1 MMNSPRATMLQP
13 KPAQRMFWNVFA
25 QNCLNNYGYFAP
37 LSVLGVYL
45 LDRSLSAA
53 QVGTLLLLLSASG
66 RASRA
71 LFAPLLDRIPTRC
84 ALTTTY
90 LVMGAGYTI
99 VAESAAFVGTAL
111 GLFMVGTAYGSCSLL
126 LRVISVRLREDQS
139 LRLMLV
145 KLAVGTNIAATLG
158 PLLSSL
164 LYVQMA
170 PNAPFLVTGLVMV
183 SGGLVCHAFLGNE
196 LPVLDRGGNWWKSL
210 LHSATRSDLR
220 LVFVA
225 TAFTW
230 FALAQIFSF
239 APIVLGRL
247 LAGPEIVW
255 TIAGL
260 NATLVVGA
268 SMPLMKAL
276 ERAHVDDVG
285 SLILSAILVLA
296 CFALLSGFVNLFTL
310 YLAVA
315 LLTVVEIVALPSLS
329 VLLVQNTPGRDHLAL
344 LGINAI
350 GMGLGEA
357 LGNFVGAVLGSAE
370 LHNTFAFAGI
380 AALYGLG
387 AMWLYRFRSKMLDI
401 GGRKA
406 TQDGIDV
413 ERS

>member
-1 MMNSPRATMLQP
+1 MMNSPCATMLQP

-90 LVMGAGYTI
+90 LVMGAGYII

-126 LRVISVRLREDQS
+126 LRVITVRLREDQS

-164 LYVQMA
+164 LYVQIA

-225 TAFTW
+225 TVFTW

-260 NATLVVGA
+260 NAALVVGA

-285 SLILSAILVLA
+285 SLILSAVLVLA

-370 LHNTFAFAGI
+370 LHDTFAFAGI

>member
-1 MMNSPRATMLQP
+1 MKSLRATMPRLN
-13 KPAQRMFWNVFA
+13 PAQRMFWNVFA
-25 QNCLNNYGYFAP
+25 QNFLNNYGYFAP
-37 LSVLGVYL
+37 LSALGLYF

-53 QVGTLLLLLSASG
+53 QVGTLLLLLSVSG

-71 LFAPLLDRIPTRC
+71 LFAPLLDRIPTRH

-90 LVMGAGYTI
+90 LMMGAGYII
-99 VAESAAFVGTAL
+99 VAESSAFVGAAL
-111 GLFMVGTAYGSCSLL
+111 GLFLVGTAYGSCSLL
-126 LRVISVRLREDQS
+126 LRVIAVRLCQGQS

-183 SGGLVCHAFLGNE
+183 AGGLVYHAFLGNG
-196 LPVLDRGGNWWKSL
+196 LPALDRGGNWWKSL
-210 LHSATRSDLR
+210 AYSAKRSDLR

-255 TIAGL
+255 TIAAL
-260 NATLVVGA
+260 NAALVVGA
-268 SMPLMKAL
+268 SMPLMKRL
-276 ERAHVDDVG
+276 ERAHVGAVE
-285 SLILSAILVLA
+285 SLILSAVLVLA
-296 CFALLSGFVNLFTL
+296 CFALLSAFVNLFTL

-315 LLTVVEIVALPSLS
+315 LLTVVEIIALPSLS

-344 LGINAI
+344 LGINAV

-357 LGNFVGAVLGSAE
+357 LGNFVGAVLGGAE
-370 LHNTFAFAGI
+370 VHNTFVFVGI

-387 AMWLYRFRSKMLDI
+387 AIWLHRFRSKML
-401 GGRKA
+401 A
-406 TQDGIDV
+406 W
-413 ERS
+413 

>member
-1 MMNSPRATMLQP
+1 MLQP

-260 NATLVVGA
+260 NAALVVGA

>member
-1 MMNSPRATMLQP
+1 MMNSPCATMLQP
-13 KPAQRMFWNVFA
+13 KPAQHMFWNVFA
-25 QNCLNNYGYFAP
+25 QNFLNNYGYFAP

-90 LVMGAGYTI
+90 LVMGAGYII
-99 VAESAAFVGTAL
+99 VAESAALVGTAL

-126 LRVISVRLREDQS
+126 LRVIAVRLREDQS

-260 NATLVVGA
+260 NAALVVGA

-285 SLILSAILVLA
+285 SLILSAVLVLA

>member
-1 MMNSPRATMLQP
+1 MLQL

-25 QNCLNNYGYFAP
+25 QNFLNNYGYFAP
-37 LSVLGVYL
+37 LSVLGLYL

-71 LFAPLLDRIPTRC
+71 LFAPLLDRISARY
-84 ALTTTY
+84 ALTISY
-90 LVMGAGYTI
+90 LVMGAGYII
-99 VAESAAFVGTAL
+99 VAESAAFAGAAL
-111 GLFMVGTAYGSCSLL
+111 GLFLVGTAYGSCSLL
-126 LRVISVRLREDQS
+126 LRVITVRLREDQS

-183 SGGLVCHAFLGNE
+183 SSGLVCHAVLGNG

-255 TIAGL
+255 TIAAL
-260 NATLVVGA
+260 NAALVVGA
-268 SMPLMKAL
+268 SLPLMKAL
-276 ERAHVDDVG
+276 ERAHIDDVE
-285 SLILSAILVLA
+285 SLILSAVLVLA
-296 CFALLSGFVNLFTL
+296 CFALLSAFVNLFTI

-315 LLTVVEIVALPSLS
+315 LLSVVEIVALPSLS

-344 LGINAI
+344 LGINAV

-370 LHNTFAFAGI
+370 LHNTFAFAVI
-380 AALYGLG
+380 AALYGVG
-387 AMWLYRFRSKMLDI
+387 TMWLYRFRCKMLDI

-406 TQDGIDV
+406 TQDGINV

>member
-1 MMNSPRATMLQP
+1 MLQL

-37 LSVLGVYL
+37 LSVLGLYL

-71 LFAPLLDRIPTRC
+71 LFAPLLDRIPTLY

-90 LVMGAGYTI
+90 LVMGAGYII
-99 VAESAAFVGTAL
+99 VAESATFVGTAL

-126 LRVISVRLREDQS
+126 LRVITVRLREDQS
-139 LRLMLV
+139 LRLMLA

-183 SGGLVCHAFLGNE
+183 SGGLVCHAFFGNE

-247 LAGPEIVW
+247 LAGPETVW

-260 NATLVVGA
+260 NAALVVGA

-285 SLILSAILVLA
+285 SLILSAVLVLA

-315 LLTVVEIVALPSLS
+315 LLTVVEIVALPSLA

-380 AALYGLG
+380 AAVYGLG

>member
-1 MMNSPRATMLQP
+1 MMNSPRATMRQP

-25 QNCLNNYGYFAP
+25 QNFLNNYGYFAP

-90 LVMGAGYTI
+90 LVMGAGYII

-126 LRVISVRLREDQS
+126 LRVITVRLREDQS

-170 PNAPFLVTGLVMV
+170 PNAPFLVTGLLMV
-183 SGGLVCHAFLGNE
+183 SGGLVCHAFLGSE
-196 LPVLDRGGNWWKSL
+196 LPELDRGGNWWKSL

-260 NATLVVGA
+260 NAALVVGA

-285 SLILSAILVLA
+285 SLILSAVLVLA
-296 CFALLSGFVNLFTL
+296 CFALLSGLVNLFTL

>member
-1 MMNSPRATMLQP
+1 MLQL

-37 LSVLGVYL
+37 LSVLGLYL

-71 LFAPLLDRIPTRC
+71 LFAPLLDRIPTLY

-90 LVMGAGYTI
+90 LVMGAGYII

-126 LRVISVRLREDQS
+126 LRVITVRLREDQS
-139 LRLMLV
+139 LRLMLA

-225 TAFTW
+225 TTFTW

-247 LAGPEIVW
+247 LAGPETVW

-260 NATLVVGA
+260 NAVLVVGA

-285 SLILSAILVLA
+285 SLILSAVLVLA

-315 LLTVVEIVALPSLS
+315 LLTVVEIVALPSLA

-380 AALYGLG
+380 AAVYGLG

>member
-1 MMNSPRATMLQP
+1 MMNSPCATMLQP

-90 LVMGAGYTI
+90 LVMGAGYII

-126 LRVISVRLREDQS
+126 LRVITVRLREDQS

-196 LPVLDRGGNWWKSL
+196 LPALDRGGNWWKSL

-239 APIVLGRL
+239 APIALGRL

-260 NATLVVGA
+260 NAALVVGA

-285 SLILSAILVLA
+285 SLILSAVLVLA

>member
-13 KPAQRMFWNVFA
+13 KPAQRMFWNVLA
-25 QNCLNNYGYFAP
+25 QNFLNNYGYFAP

-90 LVMGAGYTI
+90 LVMGAGYII

-126 LRVISVRLREDQS
+126 LRVITVRLREDQS

-183 SGGLVCHAFLGNE
+183 SGGLVCHGFLGNE

-260 NATLVVGA
+260 NAALVVGA
-268 SMPLMKAL
+268 SMPLMKTL

-285 SLILSAILVLA
+285 SLILSAVLVLA

-357 LGNFVGAVLGSAE
+357 LGNFVGVVLGSAE

-387 AMWLYRFRSKMLDI
+387 AMWLYRFRIKMLDI

>member
-1 MMNSPRATMLQP
+1 MMNSLCATMLQP
-13 KPAQRMFWNVFA
+13 KPAQHMFWNVFA
-25 QNCLNNYGYFAP
+25 QNFLNNYGYFAP

-90 LVMGAGYTI
+90 LVMGAGYII
-99 VAESAAFVGTAL
+99 VAESAALVGTAL

-126 LRVISVRLREDQS
+126 LRVIAVRLREDQS

-260 NATLVVGA
+260 NAAVVVGA

-285 SLILSAILVLA
+285 SLILSAVLVLA

>member
-25 QNCLNNYGYFAP
+25 QNFLNNYGYFAP

-126 LRVISVRLREDQS
+126 LRVITVRLREDQS

-260 NATLVVGA
+260 NAALVVGA

>member
-1 MMNSPRATMLQP
+1 MLQL

-37 LSVLGVYL
+37 LSVLGLYL

-71 LFAPLLDRIPTRC
+71 LFAPLLDRIPTLY

-90 LVMGAGYTI
+90 LVMGAGYII
-99 VAESAAFVGTAL
+99 VAESATFVGTAL

-126 LRVISVRLREDQS
+126 LRVITVRLREDQS
-139 LRLMLV
+139 LRLMLA

-183 SGGLVCHAFLGNE
+183 SGGLVCHAFFGNE

-247 LAGPEIVW
+247 LAGPETVW

-260 NATLVVGA
+260 NAALVVGA

-285 SLILSAILVLA
+285 SLILSAVLVLA

-315 LLTVVEIVALPSLS
+315 LLTVVEIVALPSLA

-380 AALYGLG
+380 ATVYGLG

>member
-1 MMNSPRATMLQP
+1 MLQL

-25 QNCLNNYGYFAP
+25 QNFLNNYGYFAP
-37 LSVLGVYL
+37 LSVLGLYL

-71 LFAPLLDRIPTRC
+71 LFAPLLDRIPTLY

-90 LVMGAGYTI
+90 LVMGAGYII

-126 LRVISVRLREDQS
+126 LRVITVRLREDQS
-139 LRLMLV
+139 LRLMLA

-170 PNAPFLVTGLVMV
+170 PNAPFLVTGLVMA

-220 LVFVA
+220 VVFVA

-247 LAGPEIVW
+247 LAGPETVW

-260 NATLVVGA
+260 NAALVVGA

-285 SLILSAILVLA
+285 SLILSAVLVLA

-370 LHNTFAFAGI
+370 LHNTLAFAGI

-387 AMWLYRFRSKMLDI
+387 AMWLYRFRSKMLNI

-413 ERS
+413 EGS

>member
-1 MMNSPRATMLQP
+1 MMNSPRATMLQL

-25 QNCLNNYGYFAP
+25 QNFLNNYGYFAP

-90 LVMGAGYTI
+90 LVMGAGYII

-126 LRVISVRLREDQS
+126 LRVITVRLREDQS

-260 NATLVVGA
+260 NAALVVGA

-285 SLILSAILVLA
+285 SLILSAIVVLA

-350 GMGLGEA
+350 GMGLGEDTRQLCWRCA
-357 LGNFVGAVLGSAE
+357 RQRGASQHV
-370 LHNTFAFAGI
+370 
-380 AALYGLG
+380 
-387 AMWLYRFRSKMLDI
+387 RFRGNCRPLWSGCDV
-401 GGRKA
+401 A
-406 TQDGIDV
+406 VPFSQQDAGYWWP
-413 ERS
+413 EGHAGWH

>member
-1 MMNSPRATMLQP
+1 MMNSPRAIMLKP
-13 KPAQRMFWNVFA
+13 KPTQRMFWNVFA
-25 QNCLNNYGYFAP
+25 QNFLNNYGYFAP
-37 LSVLGVYL
+37 LSVLGIYL

-66 RASRA
+66 RAPRA
-71 LFAPLLDRIPTRC
+71 LFAPLLDRIPTRYS
-84 ALTTTY
+84 LTTTY
-90 LVMGAGYTI
+90 LVMGAGYII

-126 LRVISVRLREDQS
+126 LRVITVRLREDQS

-170 PNAPFLVTGLVMV
+170 PSAPFLVTGLVMV

-196 LPVLDRGGNWWKSL
+196 LPVLDRGGKWWKSL

-239 APIVLGRL
+239 APIMLGRL

-260 NATLVVGA
+260 NAALVVGA

-285 SLILSAILVLA
+285 SLILSAVLVLA

>member
-1 MMNSPRATMLQP
+1 MMNSPRTMLQL

-25 QNCLNNYGYFAP
+25 QNFLNNYGYFAP
-37 LSVLGVYL
+37 LSVLGLYL

-71 LFAPLLDRIPTRC
+71 LFAPLLDRIPTRY

-90 LVMGAGYTI
+90 LVMGAGYII
-99 VAESAAFVGTAL
+99 VAESAAFVGTSL

-126 LRVISVRLREDQS
+126 LRVITVRLREDQS

-170 PNAPFLVTGLVMV
+170 PNAPFLVTGLVML

-247 LAGPEIVW
+247 LAGPEAVW
-255 TIAGL
+255 TIASL
-260 NATLVVGA
+260 NAALVVGA

-285 SLILSAILVLA
+285 SLILSAVLNLA

>member
-25 QNCLNNYGYFAP
+25 QNFLNNYGYFAP

-126 LRVISVRLREDQS
+126 LRVITVRLREDQS

-210 LHSATRSDLR
+210 LHSARRSDLR

-260 NATLVVGA
+260 NAALVVGA

>member
-1 MMNSPRATMLQP
+1 MMNSLCATMLQP
-13 KPAQRMFWNVFA
+13 KPAQHMFWNVFA
-25 QNCLNNYGYFAP
+25 QNFLNNYGYFAP

-90 LVMGAGYTI
+90 LVMGAGYII
-99 VAESAAFVGTAL
+99 VAESAALVGTAL

-126 LRVISVRLREDQS
+126 LRVIAVRLREDQS

-260 NATLVVGA
+260 NAALVVGA

-285 SLILSAILVLA
+285 SLILSAVLVLA

>member
-25 QNCLNNYGYFAP
+25 QNFLNNYGYFAP

-90 LVMGAGYTI
+90 LVMGAGYII

-126 LRVISVRLREDQS
+126 LRVITVRLREDQS

-170 PNAPFLVTGLVMV
+170 PNAPFLVTGLLMV
-183 SGGLVCHAFLGNE
+183 SGGLVCHAFLGSE

-260 NATLVVGA
+260 NAALVVGA

-285 SLILSAILVLA
+285 SLILSAVLVLA
-296 CFALLSGFVNLFTL
+296 CFALLSGLVNLFTL

>member
-1 MMNSPRATMLQP
+1 MLQL

-25 QNCLNNYGYFAP
+25 QNFLNNYGYFAP

-90 LVMGAGYTI
+90 LVMGAGYII

-126 LRVISVRLREDQS
+126 LRVITVRLREDQS

-260 NATLVVGA
+260 NAALVVGA

-285 SLILSAILVLA
+285 SLILSAIVVLA

>member
-260 NATLVVGA
+260 NAALVVGA

>member
-1 MMNSPRATMLQP
+1 MMNSPRATMLQL

-25 QNCLNNYGYFAP
+25 QNFLNNYGYFAP

-90 LVMGAGYTI
+90 LVMGAGYII

-126 LRVISVRLREDQS
+126 LRVITVRLREDQS

-260 NATLVVGA
+260 NAALVVGA

-285 SLILSAILVLA
+285 SLILSAIVVLA

>member
-1 MMNSPRATMLQP
+1 MLQP

-25 QNCLNNYGYFAP
+25 QNFLNNYGYFAP

-126 LRVISVRLREDQS
+126 LRVITVRLREDQS

-260 NATLVVGA
+260 NAALVVGA

>member
-25 QNCLNNYGYFAP
+25 QNFLNNYGYFAP

-90 LVMGAGYTI
+90 LVMGAGYII

-126 LRVISVRLREDQS
+126 LRVITVRLREDQS

-260 NATLVVGA
+260 NAALVVGA
-268 SMPLMKAL
+268 SMPLMKTL

-285 SLILSAILVLA
+285 SLILSAVLVLA

-357 LGNFVGAVLGSAE
+357 LGNFVGVVLGSAE

>member
-1 MMNSPRATMLQP
+1 MMNSPCATMLQP

-90 LVMGAGYTI
+90 LVMGAGYII

-126 LRVISVRLREDQS
+126 LRVITVRLREDQS

-164 LYVQMA
+164 LYVQIA

-225 TAFTW
+225 TVFTW

-260 NATLVVGA
+260 NAALVVGA

-285 SLILSAILVLA
+285 SLILSAVLVLA

>member
-1 MMNSPRATMLQP
+1 MMNSPCATMLQP

-90 LVMGAGYTI
+90 LVMGAGYII

-126 LRVISVRLREDQS
+126 LRVITVRLREDQS

-164 LYVQMA
+164 LYVQIA

-260 NATLVVGA
+260 NAALVVGA

-285 SLILSAILVLA
+285 SLILSAVLVLA

-387 AMWLYRFRSKMLDI
+387 AMWLYRFRSKMPDI